1 MDPHTST
8 WFDSHT
14 SHAQDWAMQALLK
27 SKGRHTISVV
37 IPALNEAETIGAIVT
52 TVREELMVEHPL
64 IDEVVVID
72 GASSDDTASLAA
84 QAGAKV
90 FAHDLISTGFDV
102 LPGKGEAMWR
112 SLFVT
117 KGDIIVFLDGDL
129 RNFSAT
135 YVTGLLGPLLTDP
148 AVDLVKAFYDRPAP
162 HRHDAIDLGARSSN
176 DEPLIRSGGGRVTE
190 LVARPLL
197 NLHWPELSGIIQPL
211 SGEYAA
217 RRSLLEQLPFP
228 TGYGIELGMLID
240 TLQLRGLNAIA
251 QVDVGER
258 QHRHQ
263 DLQALGRMATEIW
276 QIGMDRLDRDGHIVT
291 VREPHTSLT
300 QFESTIDG
308 HSAFTSDITVAQRP
322 PAVAISQYTD
332 RVLLD

>member
-1 MDPHTST
+1 M
-8 WFDSHT
+8 
-14 SHAQDWAMQALLK
+14 
-27 SKGRHTISVV
+27 
-37 IPALNEAETIGAIVT
+37 
-52 TVREELMVEHPL
+52 
-64 IDEVVVID
+64 
-72 GASSDDTASLAA
+72 
-84 QAGAKV
+84 
-90 FAHDLISTGFDV
+90 
-102 LPGKGEAMWR
+102 
-112 SLFVT
+112 
-117 KGDIIVFLDGDL
+117 
-129 RNFSAT
+129 
-135 YVTGLLGPLLTDP
+135 
-148 AVDLVKAFYDRPAP
+148 
-162 HRHDAIDLGARSSN
+162 
-176 DEPLIRSGGGRVTE
+176 
-190 LVARPLL
+190 VARPLL

-263 DLQALGRMATEIW
+263 NLQALGRMAAEIW

-300 QFESTIDG
+300 QFESTMDG
-308 HSAFTSDITVAQRP
+308 HSAFTSDITVSQRP

>member
-1 MDPHTST
+1 VDPQTST
-8 WFDSHT
+8 WFASHT

-27 SKGRHTISVV
+27 GKGRNTISVV

-52 TVREELMVEHPL
+52 TVREELMVKQPL
-64 IDEVVVID
+64 IDEIVVID
-72 GASSDDTASLAA
+72 GASSDATASLAE

-90 FAHDLISTGFDV
+90 FAHDRINTGFDV

-112 SLFVT
+112 SLFVS
-117 KGDIIVFLDGDL
+117 KGDIVVFLDGDL

-148 AVDLVKAFYDRPAP
+148 GIDLVKAFYDRPAP
-162 HRHDAIDLGARSSN
+162 YRHEAIDLGPDSSA
-176 DEPLIRSGGGRVTE
+176 DEPMIRSGGGRVTE

-197 NLHWPELSGIIQPL
+197 NLHWPELTGIIQPL
-211 SGEYAA
+211 AGEYAA

-263 DLQALGRMATEIW
+263 DLQALGRMAAEIW

-300 QFESTIDG
+300 QFESTMGG
-308 HSAFTSDITVAQRP
+308 HEAITSDITVAQRP

-332 RVLLD
+332 RVLLE